1 MTTIKIG
8 SEKDFEKVIEA
19 KFGVKCTIDNVKDLY
34 DVTEK
39 IYATKYAE
47 ADLPKDINRALNY
60 SYCPTVHIEIS
71 KKNAYAMD
79 EFFKGMKRGSF
90 GSYCCDCTYLDSDEY
105 WEYDSI
111 DEVPSDKVD
120 FTFETQLMEVNSLV
134 EVVAKKLKE
143 LGEDTNLEVNWIF
156 PDGYEGTILKR
167 NGEEMGVTRGLVWNI
182 SDGNVTKP
190 DGTLVIFG
198 EEDMVLL
205 PVLRFVFTELTVAQW
220 KELCG
225 VDIEVKI

>member
-1 MTTIKIG
+1 MTTFIIKN
-8 SEKDFEKVIEA
+8 EKDFEKVIEA

-39 IYATKYAE
+39 IYATKYE
-47 ADLPKDINRALNY
+47 DADLPKDINRALDY
-60 SYCPTVHIEIS
+60 GYCPTVHIEIS

-79 EFFKGMKRGSF
+79 EFFKGMKCG
-90 GSYCCDCTYLDSDEY
+90 GYGTCCCDYTYLDADEY
-105 WEYDSI
+105 DEYGSI

-120 FTFETQLMEVNSLV
+120 FTFDTRLMEVNSLI
-134 EVVAKKLKE
+134 EAVAKKLKE
-143 LGEDTNLEVNWIF
+143 LGEDTDLEVNWIF

-167 NGEEMGVTRGLVWNI
+167 DGKEMGKTRGLVWSI

-198 EEDMVLL
+198 EEDMVFL
-205 PVLRFVFTELTVAQW
+205 PVLRFIFTELTVAQW

-225 VDIEVKI
+225 VDIEVRW

>member
-1 MTTIKIG
+1 MTTFIIKN
-8 SEKDFEKVIEA
+8 EKDFEKVIEA

-34 DVTEK
+34 DITEK
-39 IYATKYAE
+39 IYQAKYAD
-47 ADLPKDINRALNY
+47 ADLPKDIDRALDY

-79 EFFKGMKRGSF
+79 EFFKGMKCGGF
-90 GSYCCDCTYLDSDEY
+90 GTCCSDYTYRDSDEY
-105 WEYDSI
+105 DEYDSI

-120 FTFETQLMEVNSLV
+120 FTFDTELVNVNSLI
-134 EVVAKKLKE
+134 ELVAKKLKE
-143 LGEDTNLEVNWIF
+143 LGEDADFVVNWIF
-156 PDGYEGTILKR
+156 PYGFEGTILNR
-167 NGEEMGVTRGLVWNI
+167 DGEEMANSRGLLWKIEN
-182 SDGNVTKP
+182 GEVTHP

-205 PVLRFVFTELTVAQW
+205 PVLRFIFTELTVAQW

-225 VDIEVKI
+225 VDIEVRW